1 MKKVLF
7 FIAVVFI
14 STIIVAQESNNVDF
28 DKSVKKNTE
37 KVTLTKKNGKVVAE
51 YNSLGSLT
59 KKTFYLWSNYH
70 SSWVPS
76 QKYEYAQD
84 LSSSKMTVTFTKWN
98 NSAEAWENRS
108 DVFTYEMNNEG
119 MLSLKQP
126 E

>member
-14 STIIVAQESNNVDF
+14 SITMVAQESNNIGFNKNVE
-28 DKSVKKNTE
+28 KKTE

-51 YNSLGSLT
+51 YNALGTLT
-59 KKTFYLWSNYH
+59 KKTFYQWSNYNR
-70 SSWVPS
+70 SWIPC

-98 NSAEAWENRS
+98 DRIEAWENNS

-119 MLSLKQP
+119 ILSLKQP